1 MTDYTRELKSLQGL
15 DVRFQSQVTSMR
27 KQILGPGAS
36 EEWLIDTVDLKTTH
50 RQTETFDAPVVAT
63 GHYND
68 PFVRRNARS
77 LDRQTSD

>member
-1 MTDYTRELKSLQGL
+1 MGKEAWVSGSSPYLAAARLEGP
-15 DVRFQSQVTSMR
+15 VPMR